1 MSKDRLPSS
10 LRAGSEAK
18 VSDGCHAFD
27 RPLSVLLADDYE
39 ANRMMQQAQVEQLG
53 YQIDAVANGEEVLR
67 ALHVRDYD
75 VVLLDIRMPIM
86 NGLECATRIR
96 ARTRETQPF
105 IVAVTSGT
113 SSQERAQIRKAGI
126 DAYIAK
132 PVELG
137 ELAGV
142 LREAYEQ
149 KLGDPGEL
157 EDTTTVEPVELELGH
172 LHDRLGSVADQ
183 LLRRVIPAY
192 LRELPEREARMRKA
206 LGAQDA
212 EAVAQLCHGLKGA
225 SRVVGATE
233 LAAICDQL
241 EQNAYAGTLPDTIK
255 ADQLL
260 DLARRTA
267 RELRNRLAVLETRG
281 GAGPV
286 SAQSRSCGNA
296 AAAPSR
302 DRY

>member
-1 MSKDRLPSS
+1 MSKERLPSS
-10 LRAGSEAK
+10 PRAGSEAK
-18 VSDGCHAFD
+18 VSDGCQAID

-53 YQIDAVANGEEVLR
+53 YRVDAVANGEEVLR
-67 ALHVRDYD
+67 ALHVRNYD
-75 VVLLDIRMPIM
+75 VVLLDIRMPVM
-86 NGLECATRIR
+86 DGLECAMRIR

-105 IVAVTSGT
+105 IAAVTSGT
-113 SSQERAQIRKAGI
+113 SSQDRAEIRKAGI

-142 LREAYEQ
+142 LREAYEK

-157 EDTTTVEPVELELGH
+157 EDTATVEPVELEFGH

-192 LRELPEREARMRKA
+192 LRELPDREARMRTA

-241 EQNAYAGTLPDTIK
+241 EQDAYAGMLPDTTR

-281 GAGPV
+281 GAGGV
-286 SAQSRSCGNA
+286 S
-296 AAAPSR
+296 
-302 DRY
+302 

>member
-1 MSKDRLPSS
+1 MSKERLRSS
-10 LRAGSEAK
+10 PRAGSEVK
-18 VSDGCHAFD
+18 VDDGYQAHA

-53 YQIDAVANGEEVLR
+53 YQVDAVANGEEVLR
-67 ALHVRDYD
+67 ALHARNYD

-86 NGLECATRIR
+86 DGLECARRIR

-149 KLGDPGEL
+149 KLGDPRAPD
-157 EDTTTVEPVELELGH
+157 DTATIEPVELELGH
-172 LHDRLGSVADQ
+172 LQDRLGSAADQ

-192 LRELPEREARMRKA
+192 LRELPNREARMRTA

-212 EAVAQLCHGLKGA
+212 EAVAQICHGLKGA

-233 LAAICDQL
+233 LAAICDQM
-241 EQNAYAGTLPDTIK
+241 EQDAYRGTLPDNSK

-267 RELRNRLAVLETRG
+267 RELRNRLAVLET
-281 GAGPV
+281 
-286 SAQSRSCGNA
+286 
-296 AAAPSR
+296 
-302 DRY
+302 

>member
-1 MSKDRLPSS
+1 MNKERIPSS
-10 LRAGSEAK
+10 LRGDSEAR
-18 VSDGCHAFD
+18 VSDGCAAHA

-53 YQIDAVANGEEVLR
+53 YQVDAVANGEEVLR
-67 ALHVRDYD
+67 ALHVRNYD
-75 VVLLDIRMPIM
+75 VVLLDIRMPVM
-86 NGLECATRIR
+86 DGLECARRIR
-96 ARTRETQPF
+96 ARTHESQPF

-113 SSQERAQIRKAGI
+113 SSQERAQIQKAGI

-142 LREAYEQ
+142 LYEVYEQ
-149 KLGDPGEL
+149 KPGDPRVLGD
-157 EDTTTVEPVELELGH
+157 DTAVEPVELELGH
-172 LHDRLGSVADQ
+172 LHDRLGNAADQ

-192 LRELPEREARMRKA
+192 LRELPDREARMRTA

-233 LAAICDQL
+233 LAAICDQV
-241 EQNAYAGTLPDTIK
+241 EQDAYAGTLPDRIE

-267 RELRNRLAVLETRG
+267 RELRNRLAVLE
-281 GAGPV
+281 A
-286 SAQSRSCGNA
+286 
-296 AAAPSR
+296 
-302 DRY
+302 